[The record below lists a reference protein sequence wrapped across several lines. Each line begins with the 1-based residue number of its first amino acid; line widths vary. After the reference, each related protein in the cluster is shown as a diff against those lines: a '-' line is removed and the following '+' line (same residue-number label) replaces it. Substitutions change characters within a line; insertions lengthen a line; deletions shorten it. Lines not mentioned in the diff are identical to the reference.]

1 MEMPFVKHEGE
12 EVDDLPTPYL
22 VWCLHNLEDLD
33 QGLEMEMEDELGNRL
48 IKTANSS
55 GNSKEVRKYGR

>member
-1 MEMPFVKHEGE
+1 
-12 EVDDLPTPYL
+12 
-22 VWCLHNLEDLD
+22 
-33 QGLEMEMEDELGNRL
+33 MEDELGNRL